1 MTSHTQS
8 AAAPDAPRARLSRN
22 EKDGKFLGVCAGFAD
37 YLGVDAN
44 IVRVFF
50 IALVLLAGTGGLLYF
65 AAAAIMPRQGGR
77 PSWAEEM
84 LSSQRGAPIVGV
96 ALIVIAVAIVLG
108 DSSIHFGL
116 FGNAAAMWILLV
128 AAGAWLV
135 WWDRRRH
142 GPVDMTPPVTTVS
155 PSDTDARETTATAT
169 GVVDGD
175 TADTLVAPAPRA
187 PRRRPFILP
196 GLAIVL
202 VGVGIAGLLDAAGA
216 FDMPLDVALGL
227 AVALFGVAALV
238 GQRLG
243 RRVHLLV
250 LLGVL
255 LVPVTAAAAIAD
267 VRLSDHFGDRTR
279 APVTVAEMPHE
290 YRLAAGQLKLDLTH
304 LALPEGTTTVR
315 VHIGAGEARI
325 RVPVGVPVHVEGK
338 LDAGEAR
345 VLGTTDDGVSVDPSH
360 TDRAWPT
367 ATQRLTLHID
377 QGFGDVD
384 VQRGS

>member
-1 MTSHTQS
+1 MTSQTQS
-8 AAAPDAPRARLSRN
+8 AAAPDAPRARLARN
-22 EKDGKFLGVCAGFAD
+22 ERDGKFLGVCSGFAD
-37 YLGVDAN
+37 HLGVDAN

-84 LSSQRGAPIVGV
+84 LSSQRGAPIMGV

-108 DSSIHFGL
+108 DTSIHFGL

-135 WWDRRRH
+135 WWDHRSH
-142 GPVDMTPPVTTVS
+142 GPVDMTAPATPVA
-155 PSDTDARETTATAT
+155 PAGAGLGDTTAGADEGGTAET
-169 GVVDGD
+169 F
-175 TADTLVAPAPRA
+175 VAPAPRA
-187 PRRRPFILP
+187 PRRRPFLLP
-196 GLAIVL
+196 GLAIVI

-227 AVALFGVAALV
+227 AVALSGVAALV
-238 GQRLG
+238 GMRLN

-255 LVPVTAAAAIAD
+255 LVPVAAAAAIAD

-279 APVTVAEMPHE
+279 APVSVAEMPAE
-290 YRLAAGQLKLDLTH
+290 FRLAAGQLNLDLTH

-325 RVPVGVPVHVEGK
+325 RVPAGVSVRIEGN

-345 VLGTTDDGVSVDPSH
+345 VLGTHDDGVSVDPGH
-360 TDRAWPT
+360 TDRSWPT
-367 ATQRLTLHID
+367 ASKRITLHID
-377 QGFGDVD
+377 QGFGDID
-384 VQRGS
+384 VQRGT